1 MAVKSKKITK
11 KIPKKKVLPLKA
23 NAKSVDSEVLGDA
36 SDMMSPGAVED
47 FLIVM
52 EVVEV
57 AEKMKAED
65 LISGIK
71 TYSDLALKH
80 ARLSVKL
87 GASALVFAWATG
99 KLLNAA
105 KSRFGRGSFGTW
117 RNENLDLGAISER
130 TLQRY
135 MLLAKNYPDVKALL
149 HWNPGLRQ
157 AYVACGILPEPE
169 RTVGE
174 VDDEPAPKTQALL
187 TSLSSLQKNLRLF
200 TGSGEKLVKADLTQ
214 LKLMRDELN
223 RFFDQV
229 IPSIK

>member
-1 MAVKSKKITK
+1 MPVKPK
-11 KIPKKKVLPLKA
+11 KIPKKRVILPKTKE
-23 NAKSVDSEVLGDA
+23 KSADSEVMGDA
-36 SDMMSPGAVED
+36 SDMMSPKAVNE
-47 FLIVM
+47 FMSVM
-52 EVVEV
+52 EVVDV
-57 AEKMKAED
+57 AKDMKDED

-105 KSRFGRGSFGTW
+105 KFRSDHGSFGTW

-149 HWNPGLRQ
+149 HWNSGLRQ

-169 RTVGE
+169 KTVGE
-174 VDDEPAPKTQALL
+174 VDDEPAPKTRALL
-187 TSLSSLQKNLRLF
+187 TSLSGLQKNLRLF

-214 LKLMRDELN
+214 LRLMRDELN
-223 RFFDQV
+223 RFFNQV
-229 IPSIK
+229 IPAIK